1 MRLID
6 ADALMRR
13 LCVQCDVE
21 SHEATCD
28 PDECFVY
35 NVIVYDAPTIEAE
48 PVRHGTW
55 KLEAHNER
63 VNYRWNVTAKCPECG
78 HEKGEIYAGF
88 FPGVPDSI
96 AEAAIISNAESVKLD
111 NYCPNCGVKMDGGGS
126 CGPA

>member
-13 LCVQCDVE
+13 LCVQCDIE

-55 KLEAHNER
+55 EEEDER
-63 VNYRWNVTAKCPECG
+63 SAYKDFFVSCSKCGALLDKNKALHFKYCYKCG
-78 HEKGEIYAGF
+78 A
-88 FPGVPDSI
+88 
-96 AEAAIISNAESVKLD
+96 
-111 NYCPNCGVKMDGGGS
+111 KMDGGVS
-126 CGPA
+126 DD

>member
-35 NVIVYDAPTIEAE
+35 NVIVYDAPTIDAE
-48 PVRHGTW
+48 PVRHGRWEKRDGKTW
-55 KLEAHNER
+55 CSL
-63 VNYRWNVTAKCPECG
+63 CG
-78 HEKGEIYAGF
+78 A
-88 FPGVPDSI
+88 
-96 AEAAIISNAESVKLD
+96 SNKAYEPP
-111 NYCPNCGVKMDGGGS
+111 YCPHCGNPMDGGVS
-126 CGPA
+126 ND

>member
-35 NVIVYDAPTIEAE
+35 NVIVYDAPTIDAE

-55 KLEAHNER
+55 IPLGQISPHPFVN
-63 VNYRWNVTAKCPECG
+63 NYRCSVCNDRVHFRTRYCAGCG
-78 HEKGEIYAGF
+78 HPMVSGGVSDGE
-88 FPGVPDSI
+88 
-96 AEAAIISNAESVKLD
+96 N
-111 NYCPNCGVKMDGGGS
+111 N
-126 CGPA
+126 